1 MSADEPGSNPPSARV
16 LRLDQVE
23 RVPLDD
29 GDWLSLRRPLAV
41 TAFGINAYTARDADS
56 PLIERHDERSSGAGA
71 HQEVYLVQ
79 QGHAVFT
86 VDDEE
91 VDAPAGTL
99 VAIDPGSTRE
109 ARNAAPNTVV
119 VVIGGKPGAAMPPSP
134 FEYWYAAIPAHEAG
148 DHTAAAQTIAEGFEH
163 YPDHGLIHYTYACEL
178 ALLGRR
184 EAALEH
190 LATAF
195 SKDPRI
201 RGWAEDDTDLDSI
214 RDSPD
219 YPG

>member
-1 MSADEPGSNPPSARV
+1 V

-99 VAIDPGSTRE
+99 VAIDPDCSSRRLTRRRRLFGQVR
-109 ARNAAPNTVV
+109 ALACSFIRCPPWT
-119 VVIGGKPGAAMPPSP
+119 GGFRHPQPPRRPG
-134 FEYWYAAIPAHEAG
+134 
-148 DHTAAAQTIAEGFEH
+148 
-163 YPDHGLIHYTYACEL
+163 
-178 ALLGRR
+178 
-184 EAALEH
+184 
-190 LATAF
+190 
-195 SKDPRI
+195 
-201 RGWAEDDTDLDSI
+201 
-214 RDSPD
+214 
-219 YPG
+219 